1 MSSTRAFRRATSQ
14 YCWPSG
20 GRRSAITI
28 SWSTCAASPTCA
40 SSATRSSSTPRTR
53 CSCRAGRGTARVAS
67 ASTSRP
73 SRAPRW
79 RSASTRSSWRCT
91 KTPTARWPTAGRS
104 RTGRTCCGSTCCRAC
119 STSCSR
125 STGCTPSGGH
135 DETSCVPEARQGC
148 AGAPPSAGGGVPEAR
163 HGGAGARPSAGGL
176 GAISGPP
183 ERQMSGPDLRRIAE
197 RVLRLEA
204 DAILALVPKLDAG
217 FARAVET
224 LRGFAGRVIV
234 TGMGKSGL
242 VGRKIAATLASTGTP
257 AYFLH
262 PAEGVHGDLGMVAR
276 GDVVLA
282 LSNSGETDEVLAI
295 LPPLK
300 RLGVPIVLLTGNPTS
315 TLARQCEVV
324 LDVSVPEEAC
334 PMNLAPTSSTTAAL
348 AVGDALAMVLLE
360 LRGLRPEDY
369 AALHPRGT
377 LGWRALLRVADL
389 MLTGEAV
396 PLVGRTTPHRH
407 RIVVI
412 TKKRRACATAL
423 VAAGRLVGVITD
435 GDRRRLHLSGTPI
448 AALSAGEVAT
458 REPKTIHGDDLAA
471 KALEVMETWQI
482 TSLVIVD
489 GESRPIGLIHMHD
502 ILRAKIV

>member
-1 MSSTRAFRRATSQ
+1 MIRR
-14 YCWPSG
+14 
-20 GRRSAITI
+20 
-28 SWSTCAASPTCA
+28 
-40 SSATRSSSTPRTR
+40 
-53 CSCRAGRGTARVAS
+53 
-67 ASTSRP
+67 
-73 SRAPRW
+73 
-79 RSASTRSSWRCT
+79 
-91 KTPTARWPTAGRS
+91 
-104 RTGRTCCGSTCCRAC
+104 
-119 STSCSR
+119 
-125 STGCTPSGGH
+125 
-135 DETSCVPEARQGC
+135 
-148 AGAPPSAGGGVPEAR
+148 
-163 HGGAGARPSAGGL
+163 L
-176 GAISGPP
+176 
-183 ERQMSGPDLRRIAE
+183 AE

-204 DAILALVPKLDAG
+204 EAILGLIPKLDAS
-217 FARAVET
+217 FERAVEL
-224 LRGFAGRVIV
+224 LRRCAGRVIV

-262 PAEGVHGDLGMVAR
+262 PAEGVHGDIGMVAR

-282 LSNSGETDEVLAI
+282 LSNSGETDEVLAV

-377 LGWRALLRVADL
+377 LGWRALFRVADL

-396 PLVGRTTPHRH
+396 PLVGQTTPLRDV
-407 RIVVI
+407 IVEM
-412 TKKRRACATAL
+412 TKKRKGVTT
-423 VAAGRLVGVITD
+423 VVDVAGRLVGVITD
-435 GDRRRLHLSGTPI
+435 GDLRRLHLSGTPI
-448 AALSAGEVAT
+448 DALSAGEVAT
-458 REPKTIHGDDLAA
+458 REPKTIRGDDLAA